1 MKKNIF
7 IPLIAASIFALTSC
21 GAKAV
26 SYDKFIEKAS
36 KVPEHSYVSAKV
48 NITDTLYNEG
58 KSFELKA
65 NYDQT
70 TSSFVFEDNSLAFLP
85 YQIKVNER
93 AKDVVDIE
101 KQEKTVYQENKVEYY
116 AGSTFKVI
124 FTRSGTSE
132 LSSPTTEQK
141 LSCRKVYDKY
151 GLLTSLYEEA
161 TVKVGDNEPSKNKT
175 TITVSYSK

>member
-7 IPLIAASIFALTSC
+7 IPLLATTLFVLTSC
-21 GAKAV
+21 GAKTV

-36 KVPEHSYVSAKV
+36 EAPEHSFVAAKIT
-48 NITDTLYNEG
+48 ITDDTLNEG
-58 KSFELKA
+58 NTFELKA

-70 TSSFVFEDNSLAFLP
+70 TSSFVFENTDPTLLP
-85 YQIKVNER
+85 YQITLNER
-93 AKDVVDIE
+93 AKDVADIE
-101 KQEKTVYQENKVEYY
+101 KQEKTVYQETKVEYY

-132 LSSPTTEQK
+132 LSSMTTEHK
-141 LSCRKVYDKY
+141 LSGRKVFDKY
-151 GLLTSLYEEA
+151 GLLTSFYEET
-161 TVKVGDNEPSKNKT
+161 TVKVGDNEPSVNKT